1 MESTESGPTAEHLLD
16 TVYLRRSRNSMNPA
30 ASLLQGTQV
39 SFHCVPAQ
47 NVTYDTLKNKTVRE
61 TP

>member
-16 TVYLRRSRNSMNPA
+16 TVYLRRSQNSLNPA

-47 NVTYDTLKNKTVRE
+47 NMTYDTQIKL
-61 TP
+61 

>member
-16 TVYLRRSRNSMNPA
+16 TVYLRRSQKSVKPA

-39 SFHCVPAQ
+39 SLNCAPSPK
-47 NVTYDTLKNKTVRE
+47 YDL
-61 TP
+61 

>member
-16 TVYLRRSRNSMNPA
+16 TVYLRRSQKSVNSA

-39 SFHCVPAQ
+39 RFHCAPSSK
-47 NVTYDTLKNKTVRE
+47 YDL
-61 TP
+61 